1 MSVHA
6 HARWLAV
13 FLFPAFLF
21 PASLLAA
28 PVGTNTGFE
37 NGLTGWTYSNVAVE
51 TGGAFEGDKR
61 LNLKNGFISQTF
73 SGLVAGQR
81 HSVRLAYI
89 WTGADYLLGHA
100 RVKID
105 GVTIGEI
112 HNGQTIEYLSCNG
125 FEFIAAAAT
134 AVLRIESLE
143 TGTNGLRIDAVRI
156 EAGGLPLPPETA
168 WANLQVMTDA
178 RGGRA
183 LVNGGFETAIG
194 SPTNDPNNSGPVGN
208 EHLCGFSLPGWLVTR
223 ENIDVIKFSSA
234 KPPQGA
240 NALDTGGHGPGGIAQ
255 TITGLSP
262 GAAYKVS
269 FWHARHIYWGTGDMT
284 GDFLANGQVVASL
297 VRTINQTWDQGYS
310 LMSIPVIAGQ
320 DGRLTVEVRSTTL
333 DQGGN
338 IIYDDFRI
346 SKGGDLF
353 GKWAAKFG
361 VAASQSAND
370 DGDSFSNGMEFAL
383 RLDPT
388 VRSDGPRMVVE
399 GRVRSLRVPVSGEA
413 LAQGFLLRLECC
425 RDLSDWAFAGATLES
440 DSSAPGIDGER
451 IYRFQA
457 GERRLF
463 WRHALTSP

>member
-1 MSVHA
+1 M
-6 HARWLAV
+6 
-13 FLFPAFLF
+13 
-21 PASLLAA
+21 SLLAA
-28 PVGTNTGFE
+28 PVGTNAGFE
-37 NGLTGWTYSNVAVE
+37 DGLTGWTNSNVAVE

-61 LNLKNGFISQTF
+61 LNLKNGFVSQTF

-81 HSVRLAYI
+81 HTVRFAYL
-89 WTGADYLLGHA
+89 WQGAEYSLGHA

-105 GVTIGEI
+105 DVTIGEI
-112 HNGQTIEYLSCNG
+112 HNGQTNEYLSCNG
-125 FEFIAAAAT
+125 FEFIPAAVT

-143 TGTNGLRIDAVRI
+143 TGSNGLRIDAVRI
-156 EAGGLPLPPETA
+156 EVGVLPPPPETA

-183 LVNGGFETAIG
+183 LVNGGFESAIG
-194 SPTNDPNNSGPVGN
+194 SPTADPNNSGPVGN

-223 ENIDVIKFSSA
+223 ENIDVIGSPA
-234 KPPQGA
+234 IPPQGA
-240 NALDTGGHGPGGIAQ
+240 KVLDTGGHGPGGIAQ
-255 TITGLSP
+255 TITGLAP
-262 GAAYKVS
+262 GAAYTVS
-269 FWHARHIYWGTGDMT
+269 FWYARHIYWGTGDMT

-451 IYRFQA
+451 IYRFRTA
-457 GERRLF
+457 EGRLF
-463 WRHALTSP
+463 WRHALTSPN